1 MTKQRFE
8 EKKQRKRET
17 CIIAAQKNHK
27 KIIGIK
33 VANTQQT
40 KIKASKRTLD
50 ATKHWNIIIMII
62 HARKPQEVSTKHKQA
77 WITYHNEK
85 KNSKTE
91 KLWEKKQ
98 I

>member
-50 ATKHWNIIIMII
+50 ATKH
-62 HARKPQEVSTKHKQA
+62 
-77 WITYHNEK
+77 
-85 KNSKTE
+85 
-91 KLWEKKQ
+91 
-98 I
+98 